1 MVVPKALRQAVG
13 LLAGAEVEMRA
24 SDGRIEMEPAPLEVR
39 FERQGGLLVA
49 VPVRPV
55 PTMPA
60 SVAGTDDRV
69 PAGSPPGS
77 RPQGAMTRFVPD
89 TSCLVAAVCSWH
101 EHHEATA
108 EELARRSKRREE
120 MVAR

>member
-1 MVVPKALRQAVG
+1 MRTTIDGAGRVVVPKALRQAVG

-39 FERQGGLLVA
+39 FERQGSLLVA

-60 SVAGTDDRV
+60 SVAGRT
-69 PAGSPPGS
+69 
-77 RPQGAMTRFVPD
+77 
-89 TSCLVAAVCSWH
+89 VAS
-101 EHHEATA
+101 
-108 EELARRSKRREE
+108 LRARRP
-120 MVAR
+120 ARARKSR